1 MKIRERVLSL
11 IICVALLAGSFCS
24 CSIFNGK
31 AGKQKSSAHATD
43 SLISE
48 EEAIGIALKRV
59 QGATSEDL
67 VRFEMEQDDEHW
79 IYVGDIMHQ
88 GIEYSFEIEACNGNI
103 LVWEIDK

>member
-11 IICVALLAGSFCS
+11 IICVMLLTGSLCS
-24 CSIFNGK
+24 CGVFNGK
-31 AGKQKSSAHATD
+31 AGKDKSNAHATD

-59 QGATSEDL
+59 QGATAEDL

-79 IYVGDIMHQ
+79 IYVGDIVHQ